1 MASIRQEKVAS
12 LIKRDVGEIMQQNGT
27 QYLPG
32 KMITVTIVRMSPDL
46 SFAKIYVSIFPTDEP
61 KQDLEKLKSHGSEIR
76 GLLGK
81 RVKNQLRIVPE
92 LGFYLDDSLDYAER
106 IDDLLND

>member
-46 SFAKIYVSIFPTDEP
+46 SFAKIYVSIFPTDDP
-61 KQDLEKLKSHGSEIR
+61 KQDLEKLKSHVSEIR

>member
-27 QYLPG
+27 RYLPG

-46 SFAKIYVSIFPTDEP
+46 SF
-61 KQDLEKLKSHGSEIR
+61 R
-76 GLLGK
+76 
-81 RVKNQLRIVPE
+81 
-92 LGFYLDDSLDYAER
+92 
-106 IDDLLND
+106 

>member
-1 MASIRQEKVAS
+1 MDTIRQQKVAS
-12 LIKRDVGEIMQQNGT
+12 LIKRDTGEILTHNAP

-32 KMITVTIVRMSPDL
+32 KMLTVTTVRVSPDL
-46 SFAKIYVSIFPTDEP
+46 SFAKVYVSIFPSD
-61 KQDLEKLKSHGSEIR
+61 DLKADINALKKHEKAVR

-92 LGFYLDDSLDYAER
+92 IAFYVDDSQDHAER
-106 IDDLLND
+106 IDELLK